1 MSTILDSHRAFHRV
15 TAGLFALLT
24 PEQKRAIAALQPDPT
39 LAQRVEE
46 LADKANE
53 GELTEA
59 EREEY
64 EAYIEAND
72 FLAILQAEARF
83 QLQNGKS

>member
-1 MSTILDSHRAFHRV
+1 
-15 TAGLFALLT
+15 LFALLT
-24 PEQKRAIAALQPDPT
+24 PDQKRAIAALQPDPA

-46 LADKANE
+46 LADKANG
-53 GELTEA
+53 GELSEA

-72 FLAILQAEARF
+72 ILAVLQAEARF
-83 QLQNGKS
+83 N